1 MPLSLL
7 SAVLSVVAVV
17 VCATQPG
24 TLSVRE
30 PRRVVLLNVEAWPL
44 YRVMAAFLF
53 PLVSVAL
60 AVRDYRRGGRKTA
73 IVAGFLAA
81 TAVALGT
88 WVIVVS
94 H

>member
-7 SAVLSVVAVV
+7 SAVLGVVAVV

-24 TLSVRE
+24 TLSVGE
-30 PRRVVLLNVEAWPL
+30 PRWVVLLNVEAWPL
-44 YRVMAAFLF
+44 YRVMAAFVF